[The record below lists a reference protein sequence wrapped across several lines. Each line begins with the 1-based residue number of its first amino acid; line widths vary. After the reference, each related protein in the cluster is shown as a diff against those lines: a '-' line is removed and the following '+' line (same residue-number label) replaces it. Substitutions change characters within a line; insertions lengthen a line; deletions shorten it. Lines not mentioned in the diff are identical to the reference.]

1 MSEKYKFV
9 DPKGLYFV
17 TSTVVF
23 WIDLFTRK
31 EYRYLLIEGLKYYQ
45 VKRGLVIHAWC
56 IMPSHIHLIIS
67 SDADLSAII
76 RDFKKLL
83 SKRIVEEIRIINE
96 SRKEWLLKA
105 FVKAGVDLKRITNN
119 KLWQDGNHPIL
130 LDSAEMVSQKVDYI
144 HHNPVKDEIVD
155 EPEFY
160 WYSSARD
167 YTGKKGLLDVELLC

>member
-1 MSEKYKFV
+1 MSEQYKFV
-9 DPKGLYFV
+9 DPKGVYFV
-17 TSTVVF
+17 TSTVIF

-31 EYRYLLIEGLKYYQ
+31 EYRHILIEGLKYYQ

-76 RDFKKLL
+76 RDFKKLT
-83 SKRIVEEIRIINE
+83 SKRIVEEIRVTNE
-96 SRKEWLLKA
+96 SRKEWLLRA
-105 FVKAGVDLKRITNN
+105 FVKAGIGLKRITNN

-130 LDSAEMVSQKVDYI
+130 LDSAEMVRQKVDYI
-144 HHNPVKDEIVD
+144 HNNPVKDEIVD

-167 YTGKKGLLDVELLC
+167 YTGKKGLLDIELLY